1 MHRQWSQHISVTP
14 VGRATLMVSE
24 VRVGK
29 ETCALGWCSAEVSPL
44 PRVAGLEKTAWKLAA
59 SSSAQL

>member
-1 MHRQWSQHISVTP
+1 MPRQWSQHGSGAP
-14 VGRATLMVSE
+14 VGRATLMVCE

-44 PRVAGLEKTAWKLAA
+44 PGAAGLEERAWKLAA